1 MTEEQARRALAAL
14 PTDADLGREAARE
27 YWTSGLWANNLVS
40 GFDFSCLFGR
50 VWEESFWKTID
61 ALRTLDP
68 EKAAADLAL
77 AEEKYRREMM
87 AKEEERRRKAAE
99 RKSRKKRPNPQVR
112 NPLLPVVKVLPM
124 VSSSRWK
131 SQTSRTFR
139 TGRTHR

>member
-1 MTEEQARRALAAL
+1 MTSEQARRALAAL
-14 PTDADLGREAARE
+14 PTDAEQGREAARR
-27 YWTSGLWANNLVS
+27 YWAAGTWAEFLISGY
-40 GFDFSCLFGR
+40 DFSAVFGS
-50 VWEESFWKTID
+50 VWAESFWKTID

-68 EKAAADLAL
+68 ESERRDLAL

-87 AKEEERRRKAAE
+87 AREEERRRKAAE
-99 RKSRKKRPNPQVR
+99 RKSRKKRPNPQLKK

-139 TGRTHR
+139 TGRTR

>member
-14 PTDADLGREAARE
+14 PTDAEQGREAARR
-27 YWTSGLWANNLVS
+27 YWAAGTWAEFLISGY
-40 GFDFSCLFGR
+40 DFSAVFGS
-50 VWEESFWKTID
+50 VWAESFWKTID

-68 EKAAADLAL
+68 ESERRDLAL
-77 AEEKYRREMM
+77 AEEKHRRELL
-87 AKEEERRRKAAE
+87 AAEEERRRKAAE

-112 NPLLPVVKVLPM
+112 NLLLPVPKVLPM

-139 TGRTHR
+139 TGRTR